1 MCISRQFPREPRKFS
16 VPFRLKAFQ
25 DLICLMQKSLDT
37 CDFSA
42 FQMWLNRIRE
52 ARSQRLQT
60 KKFIIFVT
68 LDIRILIFEYYFVL
82 MYIIKVNN
90 IVLFLF

>member
-1 MCISRQFPREPRKFS
+1 M
-16 VPFRLKAFQ
+16 PFQLKAFQ
-25 DLICLMQKSLDT
+25 GLDT

-42 FQMWLNRIRE
+42 FQMCWTILE
-52 ARSQRLQT
+52 RLDFKDFKQ

-82 MYIIKVNN
+82 MYVIEVNN
-90 IVLFLF
+90 MVFFLF